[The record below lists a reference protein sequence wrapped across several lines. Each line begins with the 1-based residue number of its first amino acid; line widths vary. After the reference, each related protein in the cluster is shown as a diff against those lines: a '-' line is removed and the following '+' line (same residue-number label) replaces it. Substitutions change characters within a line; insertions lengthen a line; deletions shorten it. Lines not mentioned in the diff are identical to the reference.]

1 MSADLRYPIGRFHPP
16 SEYTAASRAAA
27 IRLIAETPRKFRAAV
42 TGLSD
47 AQLDTPYRD
56 GGWTVRQLAHHV
68 PDSHLNAYVR
78 TKLAL
83 TEDNPTIKPYDEKKW
98 ADLVDSRMPVE
109 PSLAMLD
116 AIHERWVAVLNALTP
131 EQFSLPFTHPEHGPR
146 TIDWL
151 VALYAWHGPHHTA
164 HVTELRRRNNWS
176 S

>member
-1 MSADLRYPIGRFHPP
+1 MTVDLRYPIGTFQPP
-16 SEYTAASRAAA
+16 AEYTAPWRAAA
-27 IRLIAETPRKFRAAV
+27 IQVIAETPRKFRAAV

-47 AQLDTPYRD
+47 AQLDTPYRE

-98 ADLVDSRMPVE
+98 SELVDARTLPIA

-116 AIHERWVAVLNALTP
+116 AIHERWVTLLRSLTP
-131 EQFSLPFTHPEHGPR
+131 GQFTLPFTHPEHGPR

-164 HVTELRRRNNWS
+164 HVTELRKRTGW
-176 S
+176 